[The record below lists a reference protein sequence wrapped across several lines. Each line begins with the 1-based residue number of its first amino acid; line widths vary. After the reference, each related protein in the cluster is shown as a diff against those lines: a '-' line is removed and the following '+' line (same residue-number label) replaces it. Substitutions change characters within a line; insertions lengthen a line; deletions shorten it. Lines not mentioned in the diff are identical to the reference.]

1 MNAPLPP
8 EARMESLEAEV
19 AVLSGLLLSNRAL
32 DAVSDI
38 LLPEHFANELYRS
51 IYAEICSQ
59 IGKGL
64 PCDTVTIYEAMKG
77 AITLVELNEIA
88 QYVTSAS
95 GMKGYAKIIVD
106 RHASRQLAAVS
117 HEIHEL
123 ACNHEQSIEE
133 RIEQAQ
139 GQLSKLLRDSP
150 RDEWVSAHVG
160 MLEHAALIEAREQG
174 RIQSMETGLA
184 DLDGYLE
191 GGLRTGSLVVIGARP
206 SHGKTAL
213 GMSIGLHMARTHSV
227 GLLSMEMPHRD
238 VRDRMTAMLGRVSL
252 SSVIRPHRGEG
263 LAWDRVLEGT
273 EMARGLRFHVSDQSG
288 LNINQVKA
296 KARSLKRLH
305 GLDVLVVDYI
315 GLMNGLDSKQSR
327 AYQIE
332 EITKGLKS
340 LSKELDMAVI
350 ALSQLN
356 RSIEQRMNREPQLSD
371 FRDSGAI
378 EQDADI
384 VLGMHREIV
393 DKPDLGGIWPS
404 YAKLSILKNRQ
415 GRIGYVNL
423 HYQGD
428 QTLFTSWYGDAP
440 TKETAKASAKRGFQ
454 D

>member
-160 MLEHAALIEAREQG
+160 MLEHTALIEARECSNPG
-174 RIQSMETGLA
+174 
-184 DLDGYLE
+184 
-191 GGLRTGSLVVIGARP
+191 
-206 SHGKTAL
+206 
-213 GMSIGLHMARTHSV
+213 
-227 GLLSMEMPHRD
+227 
-238 VRDRMTAMLGRVSL
+238 
-252 SSVIRPHRGEG
+252 
-263 LAWDRVLEGT
+263 
-273 EMARGLRFHVSDQSG
+273 
-288 LNINQVKA
+288 
-296 KARSLKRLH
+296 
-305 GLDVLVVDYI
+305 
-315 GLMNGLDSKQSR
+315 
-327 AYQIE
+327 
-332 EITKGLKS
+332 
-340 LSKELDMAVI
+340 
-350 ALSQLN
+350 
-356 RSIEQRMNREPQLSD
+356 
-371 FRDSGAI
+371 
-378 EQDADI
+378 
-384 VLGMHREIV
+384 
-393 DKPDLGGIWPS
+393 
-404 YAKLSILKNRQ
+404 
-415 GRIGYVNL
+415 
-423 HYQGD
+423 
-428 QTLFTSWYGDAP
+428 
-440 TKETAKASAKRGFQ
+440 
-454 D
+454 